1 MTLET
6 HHQATLIETAKLEL
20 DRAHRAALALDA
32 GELRR
37 GLQIARDSLQAGAAP
52 VAGATEP
59 SVPSADML
67 LRLAASLN
75 QALTDLEDGQL
86 SETGNLIEAV
96 RKELDA

>member
-37 GLQIARDSLQAGAAP
+37 GLQIARDSLRQSAVSAP
-52 VAGATEP
+52 GEPEP
-59 SVPSADML
+59 SVPPVDAQSRMISTLD
-67 LRLAASLN
+67 R
-75 QALTDLEDGQL
+75 ALQDLDDGKL
-86 SETGNLIEAV
+86 SEMANLIEAV
-96 RKELDA
+96 RKQLEA

>member
-37 GLQIARDSLQAGAAP
+37 GLQIARDSLRQGAVP
-52 VAGATEP
+52 VAGATAP
-59 SVPSADML
+59 SVPPADTL

-75 QALTDLEDGQL
+75 QALTDLDDGQL
-86 SETGNLIEAV
+86 SEMGNLVEAV
-96 RKELDA
+96 RKELEA